1 MDGIER
7 ISRRLAEDT
16 QAEIDRILGEA
27 RAQAEETAA
36 RYKAQAEAETKELSE
51 RNNRAAAER
60 EERLVSMAQMES
72 RKTLLAARQE
82 MVEKAY
88 NRALDKLSRL
98 PEAQYA
104 DVLADLLAEASSTGK
119 EEAVFSAK
127 DQKVGKIAVGK
138 ANAKPGLHL
147 TIAKDTADIRGGFLL
162 RDRNVEVNCAFET
175 LVRLARAETSG
186 AVVKALF
193 P

>member
-7 ISRRLAEDT
+7 ISRRLAEDA
-16 QAEIDRILGEA
+16 QAEIDRVLSGA
-27 RAQAEETAA
+27 KAKAEETAQ
-36 RYKAQAEAETKELSE
+36 RYKAQAEAEEKELGE
-51 RNNRAAAER
+51 RGERAAAER

-72 RKTLLAARQE
+72 RKILLAARQE

-88 NRALDKLSRL
+88 ALALDRLSKL
-98 PEAQYA
+98 PEARYVS
-104 DVLADLLAEASSTGK
+104 VLTDLLVQASSTGK

-127 DQKVGKIAVGK
+127 DQKVGKMALSK
-138 ANAKPGLHL
+138 ANAKPGLNL
-147 TIAKDTADIRGGFLL
+147 TLSKDTADIRGGFLL
-162 RDRNVEVNCAFET
+162 RDKNVEVNCAFET

-186 AVVKALF
+186 AVAKTLF

>member
-7 ISRRLAEDT
+7 ISRRLAEEN
-16 QAEIDRILGEA
+16 QAEIDRVLSEA
-27 RAQAEETAA
+27 KTAAAETAA
-36 RYKAQAEAETKELSE
+36 RYQAQADAEAKELGE
-51 RNNRAAAER
+51 RNERAAAER

-72 RKTLLAARQE
+72 RKILLAARQE

-88 NRALDKLSRL
+88 ALALDRLSKL
-98 PEAQYA
+98 PEKEYA
-104 DVLADLLAEASSTGK
+104 DVLAALLEQASSTGK

-127 DQKVGKIAVGK
+127 DQKVGKIAVGRV
-138 ANAKPGLHL
+138 NAKPGMGL

-175 LVRLARAETSG
+175 LVRLSRGETSG
-186 AVVKALF
+186 AVAKALF

>member
-16 QAEIDRILGEA
+16 QAEIDRVKSEA
-27 RAQAEETAA
+27 QAKAEETAQ
-36 RYKAQAEAETKELSE
+36 RYKTQAAAEEKELGERSE
-51 RNNRAAAER
+51 RAAAER

-72 RKTLLAARQE
+72 RKILLAARQE

-88 NRALDKLSRL
+88 ALALDKLSKL
-98 PEAQYA
+98 PEAEYVN
-104 DVLADLLAEASSTGK
+104 VLADLLAEASSTGK
-119 EEAVFSAK
+119 EEAVFSPR
-127 DQKVGKIAVGK
+127 DQKAGKAALNK
-138 ANAKPGLHL
+138 ANAKSNLHL
-147 TIAKDTADIRGGFLL
+147 TLSKDTADIRGGFLL

-186 AVVKALF
+186 AVAKTLF
-193 P
+193 

>member
-7 ISRRLAEDT
+7 ISRRLAEEN
-16 QAEIDRILGEA
+16 QAEIDRVLSEA
-27 RAQAEETAA
+27 KAAAAETAA
-36 RYKAQAEAETKELSE
+36 RYQAQADAEAKELGE
-51 RNNRAAAER
+51 RNERAAAER

-72 RKTLLAARQE
+72 RKILLAARQE

-88 NRALDKLSRL
+88 ALALDKLSKL
-98 PEAQYA
+98 PEKEYA
-104 DVLADLLAEASSTGK
+104 DVLAALLEQASSTGK

-127 DQKVGKIAVGK
+127 DQKVGKIAVGRV
-138 ANAKPGLHL
+138 NAKPGMGL

-175 LVRLARAETSG
+175 LVRLSRGETSG
-186 AVVKALF
+186 AVAKALF